1 MIPTTD
7 LFSPLPPGALT
18 LRGGLERAIRASI
31 DGWIL
36 GAVPYH
42 DFSRIFR
49 EGRPKYATGE
59 MWGKFV
65 RSGCM
70 TFRAFPDPA
79 IRERMREAVS
89 EILREIKDPRVSG
102 VMLSVMNADVSADF
116 KFAKVYYSVYGQ
128 HDEKELAN
136 GLRSAVRFVRARIA
150 DMLNLRV
157 NPDITFVRDDG
168 IRRGA
173 EISALLKQIEP
184 ELEASAAREAEEA
197 RANEEDDGDA

>member
-1 MIPTTD
+1 M
-7 LFSPLPPGALT
+7 
-18 LRGGLERAIRASI
+18 
-31 DGWIL
+31 
-36 GAVPYH
+36 
-42 DFSRIFR
+42 
-49 EGRPKYATGE
+49 PKYRKSRVDG
-59 MWGKFV
+59 
-65 RSGCM
+65 
-70 TFRAFPDPA
+70 AFA
-79 IRERMREAVS
+79 EAVS

-128 HDEKELAN
+128 HDEKELAK
-136 GLRSAVRFVRARIA
+136 GLRSAVPFVRARIA

-184 ELEASAAREAEEA
+184 ELEASAAREAEDA
-197 RANEEDDGDA
+197 RRAAQAEGTDEEDDGDA